1 MNRKFPLAAV
11 LRVRKV
17 QEDKAAAA
25 VAAARAEL
33 ALAVQR
39 EQELEVRL
47 DGGVAPGSAT
57 YVDWIATT
65 SARLS
70 LARDAAAARTARR
83 DREAGVA
90 EALDGWAAA
99 RAAARGV
106 ERLAER
112 HEEAV
117 RLEDERAEQREL
129 DERATSRRPQV
140 PGPEASR

>member
-47 DGGVAPGSAT
+47 EGGVAPESAT

-70 LARDAAAARTARR
+70 LAHDAAAARTARNE
-83 DREAGVA
+83 REAGVA
-90 EALDGWAAA
+90 GALDQWAAA

-112 HEEAV
+112 HAEAV

-129 DERATSRRPQV
+129 DERASTRRPQ
-140 PGPEASR
+140 GPEGTR

>member
-1 MNRKFPLAAV
+1 MNRRFPLAAV

-33 ALAVQR
+33 ALAM
-39 EQELEVRL
+39 EHEHELEIRL
-47 DGGVAPGSAT
+47 DGGVAPESTT

-70 LARDAAAARTARR
+70 LAHDVAAARTARR
-83 DREAGVA
+83 EREAGVA
-90 EALDGWAAA
+90 GALDQWAAA

-112 HEEAV
+112 HAEAV

-129 DERATSRRPQV
+129 DERASSRRPS
-140 PGPEASR
+140 GPEDAR